1 MTHEESKMCHSLSNS
16 LEKKEIEEE
25 RATTGLRRSSR
36 ATERKDYKAMHSGSS
51 QLLLVGD
58 TVVSKQMALHNQK
71 AGNIEIKL
79 LDFES
84 NWKRRLKKE
93 TIAINR
99 MMPELNGNEVQ
110 YISPIFDLLPIN
122 FAGGGTKPRH

>member
-58 TVVSKQMALHNQK
+58 TVVSKHMALHDHK
-71 AGNIEIKL
+71 PGDIEINCWI
-79 LDFES
+79 S
-84 NWKRRLKKE
+84 
-93 TIAINR
+93 
-99 MMPELNGNEVQ
+99 
-110 YISPIFDLLPIN
+110 SPIGR
-122 FAGGGTKPRH
+122 GG